1 MERLTN
7 DQLEAIRK
15 RAEAATEG
23 PWETALLE
31 DGWHVMHDGMIV
43 AEMYRKEAEDA
54 EFIAHAR
61 TDIPKLLAEIERL
74 RKFEKKVTSPL
85 DVEGVA
91 EDGTV
96 VKLKNVV
103 FDFSGGGDGE

>member
-1 MERLTN
+1 MLTN
-7 DQLEAIRK
+7 AEIEAIRK
-15 RAEAATEG
+15 RAQAATEG
-23 PWETALLE
+23 PWQLADTY
-31 DGWHVMHDGMIV
+31 DGAWILDSDDDIISGTVSRIV
-43 AEMYRKEAEDA
+43 DA

-103 FDFSGGGDGE
+103 FDFSGGGDSE